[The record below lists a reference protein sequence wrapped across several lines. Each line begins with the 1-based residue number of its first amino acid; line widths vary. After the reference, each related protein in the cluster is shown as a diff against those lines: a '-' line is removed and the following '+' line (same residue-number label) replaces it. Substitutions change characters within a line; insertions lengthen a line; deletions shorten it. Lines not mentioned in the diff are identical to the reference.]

1 MAKQKADFEVKDI
14 IVQVVCPVC
23 RSRQYSPG
31 YKDSLGWDAKDLRK
45 VGGRGQVKCLNCG
58 ATFGLPA
65 KLFQLT
71 AGILT
76 PPRMRDSRFI

>member
-14 IVQVVCPVC
+14 IVQVQCPVC
-23 RSRQYSPG
+23 RAPQYSPD
-31 YKDSLGWDAKDLRK
+31 YKDSLGWDGKDLRK
-45 VGGRGQVKCLNCG
+45 VGERGQVKCLHCG

-71 AGILT
+71 AGI
-76 PPRMRDSRFI
+76 